1 MCLIQSR
8 GRNPSRLE
16 QQELLCPVFNL
27 MCASVWQVDLCLRCR
42 DTRGV
47 PASASCP
54 GASDRRRSAVAI
66 SQAVDERF
74 VAPVS
79 CCGSKNMPCVLRVWL
94 SRSLESPSSLLLPC
108 VSSLG
113 GPHAPHGCWKFAAP
127 SRLALV
133 SPE

>member
-1 MCLIQSR
+1 
-8 GRNPSRLE
+8 
-16 QQELLCPVFNL
+16 

-79 CCGSKNMPCVLRVWL
+79 CCGSKKYALCAACVAFPLTRI
-94 SRSLESPSSLLLPC
+94 SI
-108 VSSLG
+108 
-113 GPHAPHGCWKFAAP
+113 
-127 SRLALV
+127 LASVTLC
-133 SPE
+133 